1 MLFINIGSWDT
12 TKFIFSR
19 VKKSARAKDLEDAL
33 EWLIHAGIAY
43 KLNMA
48 PTPELPLSGMA
59 DNG

>member
-33 EWLIHAGIAY
+33 EWLIHDTLYRIKEYLG
-43 KLNMA
+43 KHRK
-48 PTPELPLSGMA
+48 
-59 DNG
+59 